1 MKYPILRYTTLLLLL
16 LSWTATKAR
25 TLVWQENFDNA
36 TVNNTTVSTPV
47 AIAASPSACVG
58 TATNGDYSYEV
69 YTDAGKVYF
78 KFRPL
83 SPITG
88 SNACLIYIK
97 EGSATTYPGYDM
109 TALGSDFIFNKAIG
123 NGTTTSFYFTYNVPS
138 GGQRNSSANPH
149 AYIVGTVCV
158 SGAPTVSITSPTE
171 GSSFSAPASVTIN
184 ATAADADGTV
194 TKVDFYNGATL
205 LGTDA
210 TSPYSYTWTG
220 VAIGNYSLTAKA
232 TDNSNLTTT
241 SIPIN
246 IIVNAPSTDGYCGT
260 VANGDYKYKAETN
273 NGIVT
278 ITFRPLTP
286 IAGCAYVFAYIRE
299 GATGAYP
306 GAAMTAS
313 GSDFVFT
320 KTVANGI
327 PLSIYFTYQTP
338 PLGERNSSATPHS
351 YTVGTNCTGI
361 IGSAPTIS
369 ITSPANNAS
378 FTEPATITLNA
389 NAADADGTI
398 AKVEFFN
405 GATLIGTDATSPYS
419 VNWTSVAA
427 GTYNVSAKATDN
439 SGLTTIS
446 SLVKINVNINN
457 TTGFCGT
464 LANGDYS
471 YKAETS
477 GGNVVFT
484 FHPLTPILGSA
495 SAIVFIRESGT
506 GVYPGYPMTAV
517 GADFRFTKAIANG
530 TPISIYFTYSVPSGG
545 ERNSS
550 DTPHSYT
557 VGTNCLKTA
566 IYDPLSDLQNGIMIK
581 NTLSSTTIDITVI
594 DEKPRTLSI
603 YNTAGQILLT
613 EKIQGSKTLNI
624 STLSNGFYII
634 QTEKGEVARFA
645 KEN

>member
-1 MKYPILRYTTLLLLL
+1 MKNQYLHFTILLFLLWSTT
-16 LSWTATKAR
+16 A
-25 TLVWQENFDNA
+25 NA
-36 TVNNTTVSTPV
+36 QTP
-47 AIAASPSACVG
+47 CVG
-58 TATNGDYSYEV
+58 TAVNGDYSYEIYTSTGSV
-69 YTDAGKVYF
+69 YI

-88 SNACLIYIK
+88 SNACLVYIK
-97 EGSATTYPGYDM
+97 EGSNTTYPGYAM
-109 TALGSDFIFNKAIG
+109 TASGSDFIFNRPIS

-138 GGQRNSSANPH
+138 GGQRNSSADPH
-149 AYIVGTVCV
+149 AYVVGTVCV
-158 SGAPTVSITSPTE
+158 AGAPTVSITSPTE
-171 GSSFSAPASVTIN
+171 GSNFSAPASITIN
-184 ATAADADGTV
+184 ATAADANGTV
-194 TKVDFYNGATL
+194 SKVEFFNGTTL
-205 LGTDA
+205 LGEDA
-210 TSPYSYTWTG
+210 TSPYSYVWTG
-220 VAIGNYSLTAKA
+220 VAAGTYSVTAKA
-232 TDNSNLTTT
+232 TDNSSLSTT

-246 IIVNAPSTDGYCGT
+246 ITVTTPSTDGYCGT

-278 ITFRPLTP
+278 ITFKPLTP
-286 IAGCAYVFAYIRE
+286 IAGCAYVFAYVRE

-306 GAAMTAS
+306 GAAMTAA

-320 KTVANGI
+320 KPVANGV

-338 PLGERNSSATPHS
+338 PAGERNSSATPHS

-361 IGSAPTIS
+361 TGSAPTIS
-369 ITSPANNAS
+369 ITSPTNNAN

-389 NAADADGTI
+389 NAADADGTVS
-398 AKVEFFN
+398 KVEFFN

-419 VNWTSVAA
+419 VNWASVPA

-457 TTGFCGT
+457 ATGFCGT
-464 LANGDYS
+464 VANGDYS

-477 GGNVVFT
+477 GSNVVFT

-495 SAIVFIRESGT
+495 SAIIFIRESGT
-506 GVYPGYPMTAV
+506 GTYPGYPMTAV
-517 GADFRFTKAIANG
+517 GADYRFTKAIANG

-566 IYDPLSDLQNGIMIK
+566 VYDPNNTFQSGILINK
-581 NTLSSTTIDITVI
+581 TLANNTIDVTVV
-594 DEKPRTLSI
+594 DGKSRTLNI
-603 YNTAGQILLT
+603 YNTAGQQVMV
-613 EKIQGSKTLNI
+613 EKINGSKTLTINM
-624 STLSNGFYII
+624 LSNGLYII
-634 QTEKGEVARFA
+634 QTEKGETARFV
-645 KEN
+645 KE